1 MAESSKKARKTAAR
15 LAAVQ
20 ALYLME
26 MGEGS
31 PAAALK
37 DVTRLRQGDIEEAL
51 VEPDAELLSAVSAG
65 VPAQLSD
72 IDGLVSGALEG
83 RTIDRT
89 EPLLRAI
96 LRAGAFE
103 LRTDSSTAAGIV
115 INDYVNVA
123 HAFYDSGEPAKVN
136 AVLDKIARQLRRD

>member
-1 MAESSKKARKTAAR
+1 MAESSLKARRTAAR

-20 ALYLME
+20 TLYSME
-26 MGEGS
+26 MGEGT
-31 PAAALK
+31 PAAALR
-37 DVTRLRQGDIEEAL
+37 DIGSLRQGDIEEAL
-51 VEPDAELLSAVSAG
+51 IIPEGDLLKSISQG
-65 VPAQLSD
+65 VPARLAD
-72 IDGLVSGALEG
+72 VDGLVSGALEG

-103 LRTDSSTAAGIV
+103 LMTDSETAPGIV

-123 HAFYDSGEPAKVN
+123 HAFYDSGEPAKIN
-136 AVLDKIARQLRRD
+136 AVLDKIAHQLQRQ